1 MTKITGGDGS
11 HETQMYLRSKNPLDC
26 QPAVTTN
33 KQPLGSL
40 LGNHSGI
47 TSLWMVTW
55 LSCPVHSFT
64 SKHIHL
70 SRAETLGKVNIL
82 RTTGKRPQCWC
93 SSEGQHSVDC
103 RLDLRYL
110 CNVYVQ
116 HWKSVLT
123 NNMNKTKYNAGASVF
138 AAGSQI
144 EETIMR
150 LHTFFQYISHFIF
163 HAAHFIFRMCVQP
176 VNI

>member
-1 MTKITGGDGS
+1 MGVVHTKPKCIY
-11 HETQMYLRSKNPLDC
+11 EPKNPLDC

-40 LGNHSGI
+40 LWNHSVI

-55 LSCPVHSFT
+55 LSYPVHSCT

-70 SRAETLGKVNIL
+70 SRAETPGKVNIF
-82 RTTGKRPQCWC
+82 RTTGCWSNRPQCWC

-110 CNVYVQ
+110 CNIDVQ

-123 NNMNKTKYNAGASVF
+123 NNINKTKYNAGASVF
-138 AAGSQI
+138 AAVSQR

-150 LHTFFQYISHFIF
+150 LHTFFQYISLFIF
-163 HAAHFIFRMCVQP
+163 HAAHFILGLCVRP